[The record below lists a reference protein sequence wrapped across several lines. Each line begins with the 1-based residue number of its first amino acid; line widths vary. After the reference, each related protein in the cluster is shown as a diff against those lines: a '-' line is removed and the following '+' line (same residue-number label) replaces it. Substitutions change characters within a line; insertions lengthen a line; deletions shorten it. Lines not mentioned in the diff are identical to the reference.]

1 MKDKQGTV
9 DVAGLFGSPDGS
21 RAELDDVL
29 VDFVEFDA
37 DPGFGGLATRAD
49 DSKVRVIAGK
59 LGAGKTVY
67 MRRLQDHQ
75 AHQVSVYA
83 HLPEYNPPTT
93 EVVVSAGQFFT
104 GQVLAEKWAQVWD
117 RAILRALTTHLLLHR
132 ELRHH
137 VTEEHQEEIRR
148 DYGRLLGEVRR
159 PRDVYSE
166 LSNIINEQDTAR
178 KLAAYLNDPLW
189 DDLKDLLAEVLATTK
204 PVYFYLDAVDEEFGH
219 APMHWLRCQ
228 EGLFYQ
234 VMRLLRDPRLGG
246 RLHVVVSIR
255 DIVMSAV
262 YRSEHAPRYLNEPH
276 IRVLSWDADS
286 LLHLLRQKL
295 ERLPRTA
302 LMRQPTQAV
311 SVRDWL
317 GLASVADEWGGKER
331 IEDYLLRHTR
341 MIPRDVVS
349 LGNALSVEVLR
360 QRKAGRDRLPDT
372 ALKDVVARCA
382 KQFGDSQLAQCANQV
397 AADLMPANAGRY
409 DFSGA
414 FTGDQAYLATIVE
427 DMRSFLRLVRSDIVP
442 RSDLDSLKEIANPHF
457 ESATEISSVLWQNG
471 LLGYVDERGARRFYA
486 LGDVEEFTLP
496 PEVDNYVV
504 HPVLARSVGLISVRA
519 TTT

>member
-1 MKDKQGTV
+1 MKDRQGTV

-75 AHQVSVYA
+75 AHQESVYA
-83 HLPEYNPPTT
+83 HLPEYDPPTT
-93 EVVVSAGQFFT
+93 EVVVTAGQWFT
-104 GQVLAEKWAQVWD
+104 GQVLSEKWAQVWD
-117 RAILRALTTHLLLHR
+117 KAILRALTTHLLLHR

-137 VTEEHQEEIRR
+137 VDEEHRDEILR

-166 LSNIINEQDTAR
+166 LANIVNEHDTAR
-178 KLAAYLNDPLW
+178 KLTAYLNDPLW
-189 DDLKDLLAEVLATTK
+189 DDLKDLLAEVLGGTK

-276 IRVLSWDADS
+276 IRVLGWDADA

-295 ERLPRTA
+295 ERLPRSA
-302 LMRQPTQAV
+302 LMRQPTHSV

-317 GLASVADEWGGKER
+317 GVANVADEWGGRER

-360 QRKAGRDRLPDT
+360 HRKAGRDRLPELV
-372 ALKDVVARCA
+372 LKDVVARCA
-382 KQFGDSQLAQCANQV
+382 KQFGDSQLAQCANQI

-414 FTGDQAYLATIVE
+414 FTGDQAYLTTIVE
-427 DMRSFLRLVRSDIVP
+427 DMRSFLKLVRSDVIP

-471 LLGYVDERGARRFYA
+471 LLGYLDERGGARFYA

-519 TTT
+519 ST

>member
-1 MKDKQGTV
+1 MKGNQGTV

-29 VDFVEFDA
+29 SEFVEFDA

-75 AHQVSVYA
+75 AHEGSVYA
-83 HLPEYNPPTT
+83 HLPEYDPPTT
-93 EVVVSAGQFFT
+93 EIVVTAGQWFG

-137 VTEEHQEEIRR
+137 VSEEHRDEILD

-166 LSNIINEQDTAR
+166 LANLVNEQDTAR
-178 KLAAYLNDPLW
+178 QLSTYLNDPLW
-189 DDLKDLLAEVLATTK
+189 DDLKDLLAEVLATTR

-276 IRVLSWDADS
+276 IRLLSWDKDA

-295 ERLPRTA
+295 ERLPRSA
-302 LMRQPTQAV
+302 LMRQPTHSV

-317 GLASVADEWGGKER
+317 GLAIGRRRVGWEGER
-331 IEDYLLRHTR
+331 SRT
-341 MIPRDVVS
+341 
-349 LGNALSVEVLR
+349 
-360 QRKAGRDRLPDT
+360 T
-372 ALKDVVARCA
+372 C
-382 KQFGDSQLAQCANQV
+382 
-397 AADLMPANAGRY
+397 
-409 DFSGA
+409 SG
-414 FTGDQAYLATIVE
+414 TPG
-427 DMRSFLRLVRSDIVP
+427 
-442 RSDLDSLKEIANPHF
+442 
-457 ESATEISSVLWQNG
+457 
-471 LLGYVDERGARRFYA
+471 
-486 LGDVEEFTLP
+486 
-496 PEVDNYVV
+496 
-504 HPVLARSVGLISVRA
+504 
-519 TTT
+519 

>member
-1 MKDKQGTV
+1 MKGKQTTV

-29 VDFVEFDA
+29 TEFVEFDA

-83 HLPEYNPPTT
+83 HLPEYDPPST
-93 EVVVSAGQFFT
+93 EVVVTAGQWFT

-117 RAILRALTTHLLLHR
+117 KAIMRALTTHLLLHR
-132 ELRHH
+132 ELKHQ
-137 VTEEHQEEIRR
+137 VSEEQRAEILG

-166 LSNIINEQDTAR
+166 LANIINEQDTAR
-178 KLAAYLNDPLW
+178 RLGAYLNDPLW
-189 DDLKDLLAEVLATTK
+189 DDLKDLLAEVLGATK

-276 IRVLSWDADS
+276 IRVLSWDPDA
-286 LLHLLRQKL
+286 LLHLLREKL
-295 ERLPRTA
+295 ERLPHTA
-302 LMRQPTQAV
+302 LMRQPPNRVT
-311 SVRDWL
+311 VRDWL
-317 GLASVADEWGGKER
+317 GVDAVSDDWGGDFER
-331 IEDYLLRHTR
+331 VEDYLLRHTR

-349 LGNALSVEVLR
+349 IGNALSLEVLR
-360 QRKAGRDRLPDT
+360 HRKAGADRLPDPV
-372 ALKDVVARCA
+372 LKETVARCA
-382 KQFGDSQLAQCANQV
+382 KQFGDSQLAQCANQI

-427 DMRSFLRLVRSDIVP
+427 DMRGFLRLVRSDVIP
-442 RSDLDSLKEIANPHF
+442 RADLDSLKEIANPHF

-471 LLGYVDERGARRFYA
+471 LLGYLDGKGERRFYA
-486 LGDVEEFTLP
+486 LGDVAEFTLP
-496 PEVDNYVV
+496 AEVDNYVV
-504 HPVLARSVGLISVRA
+504 HPVLARSVGLTSVRA
-519 TTT
+519 GR

>member
-1 MKDKQGTV
+1 MKGNQGTV

-29 VDFVEFDA
+29 SEFVEFDA

-75 AHQVSVYA
+75 AHEGSVYA
-83 HLPEYNPPTT
+83 HLPEYDPPTT
-93 EVVVSAGQFFT
+93 EIVVTAGQWFG

-137 VTEEHQEEIRR
+137 VSEEHRDEILD

-166 LSNIINEQDTAR
+166 LANLVNEQDTAR
-178 KLAAYLNDPLW
+178 QLSTYLNDPLW
-189 DDLKDLLAEVLATTK
+189 DDLKDLLAEVLATTR

-276 IRVLSWDADS
+276 IRLLSWDKDA

-295 ERLPRTA
+295 ERLPRSA
-302 LMRQPTQAV
+302 LMRQPTHSV

-317 GLASVADEWGGKER
+317 GLGTVADEWGGTEA

-349 LGNALSVEVLR
+349 LGNALSREVLKH
-360 QRKAGRDRLPDT
+360 RKAGRDDLPEPV
-372 ALKDVVARCA
+372 LKDTVARCA
-382 KQFGDSQLAQCANQV
+382 KQFGDSQLAQCANQI

-409 DFSGA
+409 DFTGA
-414 FTGDQAYLATIVE
+414 FTGDQAYLSTIVE
-427 DMRSFLRLVRSDIVP
+427 DMRSFLRLVKADVIP
-442 RSDLDSLKEIANPHF
+442 RADLDSLKEIANPHF

-471 LLGYVDERGARRFYA
+471 LLGYLDERGCRRFYA
-486 LGDVEEFTLP
+486 LGDVEEFSLP

-504 HPVLARSVGLISVRA
+504 HPVLARSVGLTSVRTA
-519 TTT
+519 P

>member
-1 MKDKQGTV
+1 MKGKQTTV
-9 DVAGLFGSPDGS
+9 DLAGLFGSPDGS

-29 VDFVEFDA
+29 TEFVEFDA

-75 AHQVSVYA
+75 AHKESVYA
-83 HLPEYNPPTT
+83 HLPEYDPPST
-93 EVVVSAGQFFT
+93 EVVVTAGQWFT
-104 GQVLAEKWAQVWD
+104 GQVLAEKWSQVWEK
-117 RAILRALTTHLLLHR
+117 AILRALTTHLLLHR
-132 ELRHH
+132 ELK
-137 VTEEHQEEIRR
+137 HQVGEDQREEILG

-178 KLAAYLNDPLW
+178 RLNTYLNDPLW
-189 DDLKDLLAEVLATTK
+189 VDLKDLLAEVLGATK

-255 DIVMSAV
+255 DIVMSAI

-276 IRVLSWDADS
+276 IRVLTWDADA
-286 LLHLLRQKL
+286 LLHLLQQKL
-295 ERLPRTA
+295 ERLPSTA
-302 LMRQPTQAV
+302 LMRQPPNGVTVQ
-311 SVRDWL
+311 DWL
-317 GLASVADEWGGKER
+317 GVDTVSDEWGDTER
-331 IEDYLLRHTR
+331 VDHYLLRHTR

-360 QRKAGRDRLPDT
+360 HRKAGADRLPEPV
-372 ALKDVVARCA
+372 LKETVARCA
-382 KQFGDSQLAQCANQV
+382 KQFGDSQLAQCANQI

-414 FTGDQAYLATIVE
+414 FTGDQAYLSTIVE
-427 DMRSFLRLVRSDIVP
+427 DMRAFLRLVRSDVIP
-442 RSDLDSLKEIANPHF
+442 RADLDSLKEIANPHF
-457 ESATEISSVLWQNG
+457 ESATEIGSVLWQNG
-471 LLGYVDERGARRFYA
+471 LLGYLDGHGARRFYS

-496 PEVDNYVV
+496 PEVDDYVV
-504 HPVLARSVGLISVRA
+504 HPVLARSVGLTSVRVRR
-519 TTT
+519 